1 MNHLIQKIISII
13 LLIIFA
19 PILMTL
25 SILIF
30 FSDGLPILFIQNR
43 LGRSGKI
50 FKCMK
55 FRSMKKN
62 AENILKNDPE
72 LMKIYVENGYK
83 IPEELETRYL
93 GIGLFLRKSSLDEL
107 PQLINV
113 LKGDMNLVGPRPIV
127 PDEISHYKGTKKD
140 QFLSMR
146 PGMTGLWQISGRS
159 NIDYP
164 ERVDFEISYLKKRS
178 FLFDIYVL
186 FKTLLVVFKKEGAH

>member
-140 QFLSMR
+140 QFLSI
-146 PGMTGLWQISGRS
+146 L
-159 NIDYP
+159 Y
-164 ERVDFEISYLKKRS
+164 
-178 FLFDIYVL
+178 
-186 FKTLLVVFKKEGAH
+186 